1 LHKGTQ
7 VADIDLGVEVGR
19 LDLAV
24 SQQVGDLLQVRAV
37 RMQA

>member
-1 LHKGTQ
+1 LHESTQ

-24 SQQVGDLLQVRAV
+24 AQQVGDLLQVCAV
-37 RMQA
+37 